1 MFEVKNSDT
10 NKEKL
15 LPKANEAPGK
25 FPSKQYLQT
34 KSISESFSI
43 NDGERQDSVD
53 LERSPKLNPKVIHS
67 YKDPS
72 DKALLAM
79 QMDF

>member
-1 MFEVKNSDT
+1 MIKDYMTDMFEVKNSDT

-25 FPSKQYLQT
+25 LPSKQYLHT

-43 NDGERQDSVD
+43 NDGERRDSAD
-53 LERSPKLNPKVIHS
+53 LERSPQQNPKLDKVIHS
-67 YKDPS
+67 Y
-72 DKALLAM
+72 
-79 QMDF
+79 